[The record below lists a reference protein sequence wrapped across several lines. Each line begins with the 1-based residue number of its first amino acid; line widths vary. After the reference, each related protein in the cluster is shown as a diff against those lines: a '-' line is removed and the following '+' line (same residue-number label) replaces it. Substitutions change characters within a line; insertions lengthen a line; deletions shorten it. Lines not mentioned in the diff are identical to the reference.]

1 MMKNLLYI
9 LLFISAKTLAQIE
22 YLQLTG
28 LVFNTK
34 NNEPIA
40 MCNVF
45 LKQSGKSTK
54 TDLNGYFKI
63 DSVPTGKSTV
73 VLYCL
78 EFDTLITDVLVKK
91 ESYNMFEFYM
101 KGFGV
106 VLSDKMPY
114 SQVAI
119 IDAGTPRQESVRRVE
134 YVRMEEIQKAKQHNK
149 LKRTPFDYGQN
160 KQVYFLSREKRKQVG
175 LNNIYI
181 IEENLKNDLGGM
193 GELWDVSLI
202 TFDTSTVTDDW
213 YPMRSLD
220 ENFKYNFDSIV
231 SKMEFLN
238 GTGYE
243 FSNGSLSHYGGGGYG
258 TFEVKDIDRLDTVS
272 YITTSCAGHCSTS
285 YLESYSKNVFSQK
298 GQLLYTVFYSKQSQ
312 SDSTKPELN
321 CIMDYELF
329 LKGNT
334 NENNY
339 NDTAFYKYDKEGRIL
354 KISKELSI
362 KNSVDVQKLFG
373 NPSDPSGYQFHQ
385 CYIGKTK
392 MEKFIKQKLGYIPK
406 LLLIEIYSHGVFSFT
421 FNELDHKFYR
431 TETIVLEK

>member
-1 MMKNLLYI
+1 MEMFAQQKLSKVSGYVYNL
-9 LLFISAKTLAQIE
+9 E
-22 YLQLTG
+22 NNDPV
-28 LVFNTK
+28 VF
-34 NNEPIA
+34 
-40 MCNVF
+40 CNVF
-45 LKQSGKSTK
+45 LKQNGKQTM
-54 TDLNGYFKI
+54 TDLNGYFKF
-63 DSVPTGKSTV
+63 DSISVGKYV
-73 VLYCL
+73 IVICNL
-78 EFDTLITDVLVKK
+78 EFDTLFTDVLVKEGINNK
-91 ESYNMFEFYM
+91 FEFYL
-101 KGFGV
+101 KGGGV
-106 VLSDKMPY
+106 VLTDGWPLDYDYHQEPLIDPDYGNSITVTR
-114 SQVAI
+114 SQ
-119 IDAGTPRQESVRRVE
+119 
-134 YVRMEEIQKAKQHNK
+134 YMRMEENQKALQLNK

-160 KQVYFLSREKRKQVG
+160 RQVYFLSREKRKQVG

-202 TFDTSTVTDDW
+202 TFDTSKVTDDW

-243 FSNGSLSHYGGGGYG
+243 FSNGSLINYGGGGYG
-258 TFEVKDIDRLDTVS
+258 SFEVKDIDRLDTVS

-285 YLESYSKNVFSQK
+285 YVESYSKNVFNQK

-329 LKGNT
+329 LKGNI

-339 NDTAFYKYDKEGRIL
+339 NDTTFYKYDKEGRIL

-362 KNSVDVQKLFG
+362 KNSSDVEKLFG

-392 MEKFIKQKLGYIPK
+392 MEKFIKQKLGYTPK
-406 LLLIEIYSHGVFSFT
+406 LLLVEIYSHGVFSFT